1 MAHPATVRPAAD
13 EFAPYYGNYIAQ
25 VADGDIRAA
34 LRAQGESVLATFRTV
49 PEARGDHAYGP
60 GKWTLKESLLHMIDA
75 ERVFAY
81 RLLRVA
87 RADSTPLPGFDQDA
101 WIPHCDAALRTV
113 ASLTEEFAS
122 VRAATLTLVDSLT
135 EAAWVRTGTA
145 SAKPVSARALAWI
158 IAGHTTHHLALLR
171 DRYLA

>member
-1 MAHPATVRPAAD
+1 MAHAATVCPAAD

-81 RLLRVA
+81 RMLRVA
-87 RADSTPLPGFDQDA
+87 RPS
-101 WIPHCDAALRTV
+101 
-113 ASLTEEFAS
+113 
-122 VRAATLTLVDSLT
+122 RAAPRPRRGGSISICC
-135 EAAWVRTGTA
+135 RSRGRRA
-145 SAKPVSARALAWI
+145 SAPRAARKSRASNVRVGW
-158 IAGHTTHHLALLR
+158 G
-171 DRYLA
+171 